1 MKIRILVLLLGLPSF
16 PALAAPLSQSLCKP
30 GEKIIYSC
38 QTARKKTA
46 SLCTSAD
53 YPDKR
58 SRLQY
63 RFGTASKIEMQFPD
77 TPQPAEGRFFRSY
90 TMYSGG
96 YESHV
101 RFSTDSYDY
110 FYYDRMIRTGF
121 KGQNLPKDS
130 SGLVVRERSSGK
142 EQHRACY
149 PDAVETAGK
158 DGLPETELETLN
170 LPD

>member
-1 MKIRILVLLLGLPSF
+1 
-16 PALAAPLSQSLCKP
+16 
-30 GEKIIYSC
+30 
-38 QTARKKTA
+38 
-46 SLCTSAD
+46 
-53 YPDKR
+53 
-58 SRLQY
+58 
-63 RFGTASKIEMQFPD
+63 
-77 TPQPAEGRFFRSY
+77 RFFRSY

-158 DGLPETELETLN
+158 D
-170 LPD
+170 

>member
-1 MKIRILVLLLGLPSF
+1 MRGAQVFGETIFVHRKAVILTRDHH
-16 PALAAPLSQSLCKP
+16 APGIQL
-30 GEKIIYSC
+30 
-38 QTARKKTA
+38 
-46 SLCTSAD
+46 D
-53 YPDKR
+53 
-58 SRLQY
+58 
-63 RFGTASKIEMQFPD
+63 
-77 TPQPAEGRFFRSY
+77 
-90 TMYSGG
+90 
-96 YESHV
+96 
-101 RFSTDSYDY
+101 
-110 FYYDRMIRTGF
+110 DRMIRTGF